1 MLLRVVYGVVRV
13 VHVLRTVLAA
23 HLVYVVTH

>member
-1 MLLRVVYGVVRV
+1 MLLVYGVVRV
-13 VHVLRTVLAA
+13 VHVLLRTVLAA